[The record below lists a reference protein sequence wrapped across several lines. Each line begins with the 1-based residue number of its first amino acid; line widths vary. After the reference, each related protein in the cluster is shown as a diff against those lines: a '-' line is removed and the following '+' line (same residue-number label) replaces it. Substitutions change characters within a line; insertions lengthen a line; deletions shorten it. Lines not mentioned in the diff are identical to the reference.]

1 MRAYEFITETRK
13 IAKPKKRQNQSTRGL
28 HKFRDPGGYDRTYEL
43 NRIMMATA
51 CSDGVS
57 PLKLDAET
65 YSGRYNTA
73 HPYTDVEA
81 NMLKQAY
88 SAVGSEQHD
97 LNKGDLRSMELDSTN
112 KKSPV
117 IGFKGFKK

>member
-1 MRAYEFITETRK
+1 MRAHEFITEARK
-13 IAKPKKRQNQSTRGL
+13 IAKQSKRANQSTRGL

-51 CSDGVS
+51 CSDGTT
-57 PLKLDAET
+57 PLVVDAET

-73 HPYTDVEA
+73 HPYSDVEA
-81 NMLKQAY
+81 EMLKQAY
-88 SAVGSEQHD
+88 KAVGSEIHD
-97 LNKGDLRSMELDSTN
+97 LNKCDLRSMELDSTN
-112 KKSPV
+112 KTSPV